1 MDRKDILKRVTGY
14 IEKYNFLVVLSIV
27 FAAISS
33 LLMLYVPILAG
44 KSIDFIITKDN
55 VDFKSLKKILFIC
68 FIVFVTASI
77 MQWIMNRIN
86 NKVTYEISR
95 KIRKDGFE
103 KIRKLSV
110 GYIDGCQIGD
120 IISRMINDVDIF
132 TDGLL
137 MGFTQFFTGIITIL
151 GTLFFMISI
160 SPIIAFVVVIVTPL
174 SLFVATFISKHT
186 FNMFKVQSEI
196 KGKQTG
202 FVDEIISGEKIVK
215 TFTKEEDCIKEFDKI
230 NDELSVCSMK
240 AVFYS
245 SLTNPSTRFVN
256 NFVYALVA
264 ICGAIMVIKKPG
276 VFSVGMLVTFLSY
289 ANQYTKPFNEIS
301 GVVTEFQNAIACAG
315 RVFEFIDEE
324 SIDFDNESD
333 IVIDSVSGNIDI
345 KNVSF
350 SYDKEKKLIENFN
363 LSVNSGKRVAIVG
376 PTGCGKTTII
386 NLLMR
391 FYDVDKG
398 EILVDGKNIKTIT
411 RNSLRKNYGMV
422 LQETW
427 LKEGTIRENLLL
439 YADISDEDMIEAAK
453 KSHAHGFIKRL
464 KNGYDTYISEDGKE
478 LSNGQK
484 QLLCITRIMLNIP
497 PMLILD
503 EATSSIDIKTEIRI
517 QKNFKKL
524 MEGRTSFVVA
534 HRLSTIK
541 ESDIILAMKDGNIV
555 EMGSHDEL
563 IKKNGFYASLY
574 NSQFEQA

>member
-120 IISRMINDVDIF
+120 IISRIINDVDTF

-427 LKEGTIRENLLL
+427 LKEGTIRDNLLL
-439 YADISDEDMIEAAK
+439 YSDISDEEMIEAAK

>member
-120 IISRMINDVDIF
+120 IISRMINDVDTF

-215 TFTKEEDCIKEFDKI
+215 NFTKEEDCIKEFDKI
-230 NDELSVCSMK
+230 NDPLNK
-240 AVFYS
+240 
-245 SLTNPSTRFVN
+245 LTDVSD
-256 NFVYALVA
+256 
-264 ICGAIMVIKKPG
+264 
-276 VFSVGMLVTFLSY
+276 VGHWGTGNSKI
-289 ANQYTKPFNEIS
+289 QINEI
-301 GVVTEFQNAIACAG
+301 
-315 RVFEFIDEE
+315 DEVPYFME
-324 SIDFDNESD
+324 LFKQSYNEK
-333 IVIDSVSGNIDI
+333 I
-345 KNVSF
+345 
-350 SYDKEKKLIENFN
+350 
-363 LSVNSGKRVAIVG
+363 
-376 PTGCGKTTII
+376 
-386 NLLMR
+386 
-391 FYDVDKG
+391 
-398 EILVDGKNIKTIT
+398 
-411 RNSLRKNYGMV
+411 
-422 LQETW
+422 
-427 LKEGTIRENLLL
+427 
-439 YADISDEDMIEAAK
+439 
-453 KSHAHGFIKRL
+453 
-464 KNGYDTYISEDGKE
+464 
-478 LSNGQK
+478 
-484 QLLCITRIMLNIP
+484 
-497 PMLILD
+497 
-503 EATSSIDIKTEIRI
+503 
-517 QKNFKKL
+517 
-524 MEGRTSFVVA
+524 
-534 HRLSTIK
+534 
-541 ESDIILAMKDGNIV
+541 
-555 EMGSHDEL
+555 
-563 IKKNGFYASLY
+563 
-574 NSQFEQA
+574 

>member
-103 KIRKLSV
+103 KIRRLSV

-120 IISRMINDVDIF
+120 IISRMINDVDTF